1 MSYLLYHFGFKI
13 IFPFFFPLFETSKK
27 KVSSSPHSF
36 SPDTDLG
43 RLLPMLAA
51 AFYRCLP
58 PRPSRNFDF
67 TKELRMREDEGFSC
81 LTIIAGRC
89 GCDATRR
96 SRPARGD
103 VKALRGLTRFHFN
116 PSTRECGACRGVRG
130 SLEGSRAGAEV
141 RANDS
146 AGKYE
151 GRSRPRDE
159 HSSMSRPPAATLI
172 IFSRRV
178 APNLIACPER
188 NSSEPLCS
196 SCSPACCS
204 QRKVVNSR
212 LFRHSFQISARSKA
226 TRRRPPTTRLVLCL
240 GKEGSQHPPFALFQ
254 NN

>member
-1 MSYLLYHFGFKI
+1 
-13 IFPFFFPLFETSKK
+13 
-27 KVSSSPHSF
+27 
-36 SPDTDLG
+36 
-43 RLLPMLAA
+43 
-51 AFYRCLP
+51 
-58 PRPSRNFDF
+58 
-67 TKELRMREDEGFSC
+67 MREDEGFSC

-146 AGKYE
+146 AGSYR

-159 HSSMSRPPAATLI
+159 HSSVSRPPTATLI

-240 GKEGSQHPPFALFQ
+240 GKEGSQHSPFALFQ